1 MSDVDEQTV
10 AAAEGPPI
18 YDLFSEAG
26 PARSRLSNLEPTLQ
40 RINDR
45 FVRYLR
51 AALLQHLRRGVTI
64 TTTGVKMIEHR
75 ELMEQL
81 GSPTHLTLFTM
92 RPLRGVIVLMVD
104 APLVVSLVESR
115 FGGSGRF
122 PINIANRDFTA
133 FELKSMRRVV
143 DTTLEQFII
152 AWEPLGRFEIGPLR
166 HETNPQFASFA
177 HADELIMASIFDVTV
192 DQGKGKIAT
201 YIPYAAVEP
210 LQEQLMAGLVADGGD
225 NDGHW
230 SDTLLQGVQQASI
243 TLNVELGKIDISVGD
258 LIGLRPGNI
267 FEMDRP
273 DSLVVEANGVPL
285 FRGRWGRHGRK
296 IGVLV
301 EERLPPL
308 TAEATRPLRRPVR
321 REDG

>member
-1 MSDVDEQTV
+1 MSDVADQID
-10 AAAEGPPI
+10 GPPV
-18 YDLFSEAG
+18 YDLLSDAG
-26 PARSRLSNLEPTLQ
+26 PARSRLSNLESTLQ

-64 TTTGVKMIEHR
+64 TTTGVRLVEHR
-75 ELMEQL
+75 ELMESL

-92 RPLRGVIVLMVD
+92 RPLRGIIVLMVD
-104 APLVVSLVESR
+104 APLVVSLVEGR

-122 PINIANRDFTA
+122 PINAANRDFTA

-143 DTTLEQFII
+143 DTTLEQFVI
-152 AWEPLGRFEIGPLR
+152 AWEPLGRFELGPLR
-166 HETNPQFASFA
+166 HETNPQYASFA
-177 HADELIMASIFDVTV
+177 HADESILVSTFEVTV
-192 DQGKGKIAT
+192 DQAKGKIAI
-201 YIPYAAVEP
+201 YVPYAAIEP
-210 LQEQLMAGLVADGGD
+210 LQDQLMAGLVADA
-225 NDGHW
+225 NDTDMRW
-230 SDTLLQGVQQASI
+230 SEMLNQGVQQASI

-258 LIGLRPGNI
+258 LVGLRPGNV
-267 FEMDRP
+267 FEMNRP
-273 DSLVVEANGVPL
+273 ESLVVEANGVPL

-308 TAEATRPLRRPVR
+308 TQEHKRPARRDLRK
-321 REDG
+321 EDG

>member
-1 MSDVDEQTV
+1 MSDVIDQ
-10 AAAEGPPI
+10 AAGPGPPTF
-18 YDLFSEAG
+18 DLFSEAG
-26 PARSRLSNLEPTLQ
+26 PARNRLSNLEPTLQ

-45 FVRYLR
+45 FARYLR
-51 AALLQHLRRGVTI
+51 AALLQHLRRGVTM
-64 TTTGVKMIEHR
+64 TTTGVKLVEHR
-75 ELMEQL
+75 ELMEKL
-81 GSPTHLTLFTM
+81 VSPTHLTLFTM
-92 RPLRGVIVLMVD
+92 KPLRGVVVLMID

-122 PINIANRDFTA
+122 PISLANRDFTA

-143 DTTLEQFII
+143 ETTLEQFII
-152 AWEPLGRFEIGPLR
+152 AWEPLGRFELGPLR

-177 HADELIMASIFDVTV
+177 HADEQILSSTFEVTV

-201 YIPYAAVEP
+201 YIPYAAIEP
-210 LQEQLMAGLVADGGD
+210 LQDQLMAGLVADVGD
-225 NDGHW
+225 HDLRW
-230 SDTLLQGVQQASI
+230 AETLKSNVQQASI

-258 LIGLRPGNI
+258 LVGLRPGNV

-273 DSLVVEANGVPL
+273 ESLVVEANGVPL

-301 EERLPPL
+301 EERLTSL
-308 TAEATRPLRRPVR
+308 SEERPRPARRGR

>member
-1 MSDVDEQTV
+1 MSDVADHRD
-10 AAAEGPPI
+10 GPPV

-64 TTTGVKMIEHR
+64 STNGVRMVEHR
-75 ELMEQL
+75 ELMEEL

-92 RPLRGVIVLMVD
+92 RPLRGTIVLMFD

-122 PINIANRDFTA
+122 PITVANRDFTA

-143 DTTLEQFII
+143 ATALEQFII
-152 AWEPLGRFEIGPLR
+152 AWEPLGRFELGPLR
-166 HETNPQFASFA
+166 HETNPQFAGFA
-177 HADELIMASIFDVTV
+177 HADELIMASVFDVTV
-192 DQGKGKIAT
+192 EQSKGRIAT

-210 LQEQLMAGLVADGGD
+210 LQDQLMAGLVADSGED
-225 NDGHW
+225 DGRW
-230 SDTLLQGVQQASI
+230 SDTLRQGVQQAAI
-243 TLNVELGKIDISVGD
+243 TLNVELGKINISVGD
-258 LIGLRPGNI
+258 LVGLRPGAV

-273 DSLVVEANGVPL
+273 ENLIVEANGVPL

-296 IGVLV
+296 IGILV
-301 EERLPPL
+301 EERLPPM
-308 TAEATRPLRRPVR
+308 TPENDRPARRSFGR
-321 REDG
+321 GDG

>member
-1 MSDVDEQTV
+1 MSDVIDQTIGP
-10 AAAEGPPI
+10 AAF
-18 YDLFSEAG
+18 DLFSEAA
-26 PARSRLSNLEPTLQ
+26 PARNRLATLEPTLQ

-45 FVRYLR
+45 FARYLR
-51 AALLQHLRRGVTI
+51 AALLQHLRRGVTM
-64 TTTGVKMIEHR
+64 TTTGVKLIEHR
-75 ELMEQL
+75 ELMEKL
-81 GSPTHLTLFTM
+81 DTPSHLTLFTM
-92 RPLRGVIVLMVD
+92 KPLRGIIVLMID

-122 PINIANRDFTA
+122 PINMTNREFTA

-143 DTTLEQFII
+143 ETTLEQFII

-177 HADELIMASIFDVTV
+177 HADDQILASTFEVTV
-192 DQGKGKIAT
+192 DQGKGRIAT
-201 YIPYAAVEP
+201 YIPHAAIEP
-210 LQEQLMAGLVADGGD
+210 LQDQLMAGLIADVGD
-225 NDGHW
+225 HDLRW
-230 SDTLLQGVQQASI
+230 AETLKNNVQQASI

-258 LIGLRPGNI
+258 LVALRPGNV

-273 DSLVVEANGVPL
+273 ESLVVEANGVPL

-301 EERLPPL
+301 EERLPPV
-308 TAEATRPLRRPVR
+308 ADEQPRARRPGK

>member
-1 MSDVDEQTV
+1 MSDVIDQ
-10 AAAEGPPI
+10 PPVF
-18 YDLFSEAG
+18 DLFSEAG

-64 TTTGVKMIEHR
+64 TGTGVKLVEHR
-75 ELMEQL
+75 ELMEKL
-81 GSPTHLTLFTM
+81 DTPSHLTLFTM
-92 RPLRGVIVLMVD
+92 KPLRGVLVLMID

-122 PINIANRDFTA
+122 PINTANRDFTA

-143 DTTLEQFII
+143 ETALEQYAV
-152 AWEPLGRFEIGPLR
+152 AWEALGNFELSELR

-177 HADELIMASIFDVTV
+177 HAEEQILAATFDLAI
-192 DQGKGKIAT
+192 DQSVGKLAT
-201 YIPYAAVEP
+201 YIPYASIEP
-210 LQEQLMAGLVADGGD
+210 LQDQLLAGFIADAQD
-225 NDGHW
+225 DSPRW
-230 SDTLLQGVQQASI
+230 TETLEENLQQASI

-258 LIGLRPGNI
+258 LVGLRPGAV
-267 FEMDRP
+267 FEMNRP
-273 DSLVVEANGVPL
+273 ESLVVEASGVPL

-301 EERLPPL
+301 EERLAPVGEEPI
-308 TAEATRPLRRPVR
+308 RSLRRHR
-321 REDG
+321 RGDG

>member
-1 MSDVDEQTV
+1 MSDAEPIER
-10 AAAEGPPI
+10 AADPPVF
-18 YDLFSEAG
+18 DLFSEAD
-26 PARSRLSNLEPTLQ
+26 PARNRLLMLEPILQ
-40 RINDR
+40 RINER
-45 FVRYLR
+45 FVRNLR
-51 AALLQHLRRGVTI
+51 SALLQHLRRGVVISQAELT
-64 TTTGVKMIEHR
+64 VVEHR
-75 ELMEQL
+75 ELLEKL

-92 RPLRGVIVLMVD
+92 KPLRGVVVLMID

-122 PINIANRDFTA
+122 PASVTNREFTA

-143 DTTLEQFII
+143 ETALEQFII

-166 HETNPQFASFA
+166 HETNPQFAGFA
-177 HADELIMASIFDVTV
+177 HAEDQILASTFEVAV
-192 DQGKGKIAT
+192 DQNKGKIAI
-201 YIPYAAVEP
+201 YVPYAAIEP
-210 LQEQLMAGLVADGGD
+210 LQDQLMAGLVADVGD
-225 NDGHW
+225 HDQRW
-230 SDTLLQGVQQASI
+230 SDTLRNSVQQASI

-258 LIGLRPGNI
+258 LIGLRPGNV

-301 EERLPPL
+301 EERVAASEERAQP
-308 TAEATRPLRRPVR
+308 ARRDKR
-321 REDG
+321 GNA